1 MKLKMLLRLLLGI
14 YSPNDYIIIGRK
26 MSVLK
31 NGLGGCFLRWK
42 YARIGERYNL
52 DISSFDNIGQN
63 LVFAHP
69 SGITINPRAVIGNN
83 CVIFKNATIGS
94 VRSGKREGVPIIG
107 DDCVIGTGAFVC
119 GGISIGNNVLIAANS
134 FVNFDVPPHS
144 LVLGNPGVIYP
155 KKNATVDYSEI
166 EGF

>member
-1 MKLKMLLRLLLGI
+1 MKKPGGTFLK
-14 YSPNDYIIIGRK
+14 
-26 MSVLK
+26 
-31 NGLGGCFLRWK
+31 WK
-42 YARIGERYNL
+42 HARIGERYNL
-52 DISSFDNIGQN
+52 EISNFDNIGQN
-63 LVFAHP
+63 LVLAHP
-69 SGITINPRAVIGNN
+69 SGITINPRAVIGSN

-107 DDCVIGTGAFVC
+107 DDCVIGAGAFVC

-134 FVNFDVPPHS
+134 FVDFDVPPHS

-155 KKNATVDYSEI
+155 KENATVDYSEI